1 MDRRRTAAFCA
12 GLAFAL
18 TVPPLGQWGANV
30 RLVDGADLNANA
42 ALGFAEFSL
51 LFTLR
56 DPFAIMVE

>member
-18 TVPPLGQWGANV
+18 TVPPLGQ
-30 RLVDGADLNANA
+30 RGADLNANA